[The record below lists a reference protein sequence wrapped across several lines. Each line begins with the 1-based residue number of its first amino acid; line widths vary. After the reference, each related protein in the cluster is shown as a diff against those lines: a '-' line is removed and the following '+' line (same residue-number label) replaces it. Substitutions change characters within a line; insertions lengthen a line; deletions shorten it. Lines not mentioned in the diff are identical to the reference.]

1 MNSLC
6 GEDPN
11 CDFEGDVNLFT
22 SGYTHAKSLQLCPS
36 VVSDTL
42 RPHGL

>member
-1 MNSLC
+1 MGLLTYKNVSFSLINNLP

-22 SGYTHAKSLQLCPS
+22 
-36 VVSDTL
+36 
-42 RPHGL
+42 